1 MHLIWSWIR
10 GGQIRS
16 CFVSWRQFYACSFDS
31 TLITGKFWNIWS
43 ETLPHKLLPFA
54 FTGIA
59 LPDSHHVVRQ
69 QKLPFGHSH
78 TTLFRWFLFCFQKR
92 INEVMAKLRAPLKH
106 LVFQK
111 EKNGSFLL
119 QGLYRRFFLFFFF
132 HLDLHHF
139 ILRTKWCWLWTW
151 PVTQLEAAWK
161 NICKYKNIWKMNKV
175 WLLMFKLFN
184 FEEQVKESNCYGF
197 LWSGFLE
204 QILTYTVFP

>member
-10 GGQIRS
+10 GGQISS

-106 LVFQK
+106 K
-111 EKNGSFLL
+111 RKKMAASFSKVCTGGFSCFSSFTSTFTTSSFEPSGADSEPGQWLNWKLL
-119 QGLYRRFFLFFFF
+119 KKTYVNTQTSGRWTKCDYWCSNSST
-132 HLDLHHF
+132 
-139 ILRTKWCWLWTW
+139 LR
-151 PVTQLEAAWK
+151 
-161 NICKYKNIWKMNKV
+161 NK
-175 WLLMFKLFN
+175 
-184 FEEQVKESNCYGF
+184 
-197 LWSGFLE
+197 
-204 QILTYTVFP
+204 